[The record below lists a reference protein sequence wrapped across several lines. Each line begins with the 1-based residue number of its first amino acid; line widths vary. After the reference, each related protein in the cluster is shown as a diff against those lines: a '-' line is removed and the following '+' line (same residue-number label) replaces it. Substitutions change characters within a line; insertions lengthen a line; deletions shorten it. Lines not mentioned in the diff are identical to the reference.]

1 MYLSTWHVHSLI
13 FLKAGT
19 RFHFSPLILKQLES
33 LKEKGA
39 VNRGA
44 NKSNRG
50 EKVMKDLCLHFLNL
64 FLK

>member
-1 MYLSTWHVHSLI
+1 MSTWYVRSLI

-19 RFHFSPLILKQLES
+19 KFHFSPLILKHLES

-39 VNRGA
+39 VSAGA

-50 EKVMKDLCLHFLNL
+50 EKVMKALRLHFLNL